1 MKIISKKIATLM
13 LSLAALA
20 VVFSVFEIS
29 AQAQPV
35 TQKSITVYL
44 RAKATPTSTK
54 IEISNLAETDLFD
67 ASSVTSSKPGVVS
80 VQKVKENNLTDKS
93 YNYEYSEAYS
103 EYSGSAWIELMC
115 NKAGTSVI
123 SYKINDVTYTT
134 TVKVLKYT
142 NALKTLKITGLE
154 GGKNQASEY
163 KNHHLVP
170 YLLDKTIKKPVLTVA
185 AKKNWKIKQ
194 ITLITYKGIGR
205 TAYPLSFSSVNYN
218 YGVSKAVLRLSPL
231 KAKNGAEIEITMQN
245 KKNPGTIVYYCYINY
260 GAE

>member
-1 MKIISKKIATLM
+1 MKKTSKKIATLM

-20 VVFSVFEIS
+20 VVFTVFEIS
-29 AQAQPV
+29 AQAQPA
-35 TQKSITVYL
+35 TQKSITVYQ
-44 RAKATPTSTK
+44 RSKATPTSAK
-54 IEISNLAETDLFD
+54 IEISNLTEADQFD
-67 ASSVTSSKPGVVS
+67 TNSVTSSKPGVVS

-93 YNYEYSEAYS
+93 YYYEYSEAYS
-103 EYSGSAWIELMC
+103 EYSGSVWIELMC

-142 NALKTLKITGLE
+142 NALKTMKITGLD

-163 KNHHLVP
+163 KKHRLSP
-170 YLLDKTIKKPVLTVA
+170 YRLDKTIKNPVLTVA
-185 AKKNWKIKQ
+185 AKKNWKIEQ
-194 ITLITYKGIGR
+194 ITLTTYKGIGH

-231 KAKNGAEIEITMQN
+231 KAKNGAEIEIIMQN
-245 KKNPGTIVYYCYINY
+245 KKNQGTIVYYCYINY